1 MFQRTKLF
9 PAEDGSEFEPKVVS
23 NYLKLSYAKNTVKNR
38 KIGVP
43 EKSAN
48 YPIIND
54 GQKAAKSGCRKMRE
68 RWKRNYENS

>member
-48 YPIIND
+48 YPYN
-54 GQKAAKSGCRKMRE
+54 K
-68 RWKRNYENS
+68 